1 MAGAGAAAIVAAMG
15 RYQRAHAGIGAI
27 GRSSAGVGSGF
38 NGYYPSGHWI
48 NSPLG
53 SLSNTNQT
61 ASQIYPRPD
70 TETSTYARHR
80 WMFYDGSHVFK
91 NIVPIIGRL
100 GAFPWVYELI
110 TAPAAAG
117 AAMGG
122 TIWQPGWSIAQALA
136 AGYGDLECT
145 CTGAFS
151 AGAFTVRM
159 HDQAG
164 NYNDFTF
171 TSSTIAGYDAT
182 NGGGFVFLDPVGGTD
197 PGSYPA
203 SGVINTISS
212 PIKTMPWAY
221 GATQGTVTYPNA
233 ILVCRAGTIPLFSQ
247 GADYGIQSTVN
258 CGPQSIITMPGDAA
272 CIMDIT
278 NSGVHDAFDI
288 QSNANDEYFDGFS
301 FTGTM
306 ASASVFRY
314 FSSPTGQMQH
324 RFTARNISAPNVY
337 AGTNPT
343 DNASLFTFD
352 DPSGGTNPGVRN
364 YIALKGC
371 SESNRQNLAANSF
384 ALFDMYKNQYVV
396 AELCTVTSNYSTAGC
411 MFQKAS
417 IQDSTVRCCLVTTG
431 TTGALPATFCQ
442 YNDVGTQNN
451 EWCYNVFDAS
461 ANTSTSPG
469 ATLNY
474 SYSAGVPAGTQA
486 FGLAAYYRNTL
497 VNAHFNVNDPD
508 VPVTNGPVSYTN
520 DTVQWG
526 LATQAVY
533 INKAAGT
540 LPANVGPPTGTE
552 AQASS
557 GVVVGG
563 GDYSFQSA
571 YSSWAGLRGA
581 IIE

>member
-38 NGYYPSGHWI
+38 NGYYPSGHWT

-145 CTGAFS
+145 CTGTFS
-151 AGAFTVRM
+151 AGTFTVRM

-182 NGGGFVFLDPVGGTD
+182 NGNGFVFLDPVGGAD
-197 PGSYPA
+197 PGSYPS
-203 SGVINTISS
+203 SGISNNITT
-212 PIKTMPWAY
+212 PIKTSGWAF

-233 ILVCRAGTIPLFSQ
+233 ILVIRGTGTLAISNQSATYGISAESGKNPMAAIGYPGEAATIDLSGAGTKEAFDLQNNTPDQFFQGITFENGPASSSQFSCFYAQPGQVQSRLTLHNLSFPNIFTGSNVVGSGASELTLDDPNSSALTPLHTYIAMKGVSETNRTRQTGDTNNTIMLTAYKSQ
-247 GADYGIQSTVN
+247 YGCVELCSCTGTVEQNYGFRLKLGNSDWTIRENLCVSTQGFAMGTSDFTGSGGESTVPN
-258 CGPQSIITMPGDAA
+258 ANVEYCFDTVVGNAVATLFFNQAADATATNHYAYRCSIIGCGGVYPAA
-272 CIMDIT
+272 SAGPFAFSNNAIQYGTAAQAITFNSGSGWVGGTLPSTIT
-278 NSGVHDAFDI
+278 ND
-288 QSNANDEYFDGFS
+288 
-301 FTGTM
+301 
-306 ASASVFRY
+306 
-314 FSSPTGQMQH
+314 
-324 RFTARNISAPNVY
+324 
-337 AGTNPT
+337 
-343 DNASLFTFD
+343 
-352 DPSGGTNPGVRN
+352 
-364 YIALKGC
+364 
-371 SESNRQNLAANSF
+371 
-384 ALFDMYKNQYVV
+384 
-396 AELCTVTSNYSTAGC
+396 
-411 MFQKAS
+411 
-417 IQDSTVRCCLVTTG
+417 
-431 TTGALPATFCQ
+431 
-442 YNDVGTQNN
+442 GTQNGN
-451 EWCYNVFDAS
+451 S
-461 ANTSTSPG
+461 
-469 ATLNY
+469 
-474 SYSAGVPAGTQA
+474 
-486 FGLAAYYRNTL
+486 R
-497 VNAHFNVNDPD
+497 
-508 VPVTNGPVSYTN
+508 
-520 DTVQWG
+520 
-526 LATQAVY
+526 
-533 INKAAGT
+533 
-540 LPANVGPPTGTE
+540 

-557 GVVVGG
+557 GVLDAATYLLTGTYRTTYLG
-563 GDYSFQSA
+563 TD
-571 YSSWAGLRGA
+571 GA
-581 IIE
+581 EIA